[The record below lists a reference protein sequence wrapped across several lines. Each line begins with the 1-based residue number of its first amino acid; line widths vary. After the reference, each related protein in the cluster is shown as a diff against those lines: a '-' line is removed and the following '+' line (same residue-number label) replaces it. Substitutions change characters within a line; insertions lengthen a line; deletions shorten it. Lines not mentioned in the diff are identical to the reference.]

1 MSVGERRGM
10 GEVGAGTGLQVGCG
24 QGNVAA
30 HHGESTVAAHEGSA
44 ERVKVEPAL
53 QTQRR
58 ARVELKAT
66 VSFSTTTTIS
76 ERQRSAVY
84 TTTRVKISE
93 PGIACSVPLVAVAV
107 THKPILPPPI
117 SVDS

>member
-44 ERVKVEPAL
+44 ERVKVEPAAL
-53 QTQRR
+53 QKRR
-58 ARVELKAT
+58 ARVELKAP

-76 ERQRSAVY
+76 ERQQ
-84 TTTRVKISE
+84 I
-93 PGIACSVPLVAVAV
+93 VP
-107 THKPILPPPI
+107 THILGLTITICPDNNI
-117 SVDS
+117 RENVLGE

>member
-1 MSVGERRGM
+1 M

-30 HHGESTVAAHEGSA
+30 HHGESTVAPHQRSA
-44 ERVKVEPAL
+44 ERVKVEPAAL
-53 QTQRR
+53 QKRR

-84 TTTRVKISE
+84 TPTRVN
-93 PGIACSVPLVAVAV
+93 L
-107 THKPILPPPI
+107 T
-117 SVDS
+117 